1 MLVDKRGIVKLVS
14 LLVWLCTLAWI
25 AKAQEAAQEEAPQ
38 EAVAGSTTGQTPE
51 AAKPDWDEI
60 DQRLVFLTVQLSTVE
75 SSIAATDKSL
85 KKNGYLKIAKEEVAE
100 QARLKNDRDGG
111 PVLWQEFY
119 GLTVEKFYYHPEDGS
134 TVRVKVGAV
143 AARPPQIDYIYRANE
158 ANRLRAET
166 DAAEIGSKIED
177 LLAYRK
183 QLETE
188 QSALWMKIAFRGVS
202 SHELTT
208 KPLYSLNLSAA
219 GADELSKQALE
230 CARAGVAFVRSVD
243 SELAAAQ
250 KGMDDPTATLDHLVQ
265 VTTTARTDLQAKLLA
280 QPILSAAIRD
290 PKMPLAKFSRAAK
303 RIDDLAQ
310 NLSDAYRLAAECDE
324 KDDLGGKRSYRG
336 QVQQSAVDL
345 ATMLLSADQ
354 ALTLA
359 TSEWNISSLAPNK
372 PEVGPEMSS
381 VDSIPSRLE
390 AAKVTH
396 QSETKLARKTLVATI
411 DVQMNAAADAGD
423 LASVQALQSAK
434 FKAARE
440 GSIADDMTDQ
450 AVLAA
455 KKATDQAVEAANVRL
470 AAAYKQAIAD
480 YTKARKISEA
490 VAVQDEFIALGLTST
505 SSTTGAINQPAE
517 SITGA
522 TGSLGDGVFSPPTIL
537 GGLLE
542 VEIPAPIDEVVVGGS
557 GRLLI
562 LHLKKL
568 RQLAVF
574 DVSQAKVLKYLPM
587 PSSDIVYAAGSKKL
601 FVGVKDLKR
610 IQRWDLTKLEL
621 ELTVATPE
629 GGVGALAC
637 GAASL
642 GPIVM
647 IGDNSKKYWLMNP
660 TTLKCESFP
669 SKNWGDE
676 RGAWG
681 PNNIHVSFDGSTAV
695 ACGGGWAGIELASLN
710 ANKVTRVQAGGY
722 VHGDALVAGNGALV
736 FPDEGGIVR
745 ADLISKVSGIDGKPF
760 PADDPAFSLS
770 FNRDKNIPTLVLYAN
785 SDPRPLITL
794 RDLPE
799 LKQDSKLPLWQRV
812 HMIPAGKVLVTV
824 GEGASHLV
832 LRNFDLANALEAE
845 GIDYLFVDSAPIC
858 QANRGQRYS
867 YKMQVRSKKGGVK
880 IELQSGPKGMT
891 ISKDGLV
898 TWTVPARPGEENEG
912 VIIQVSDATGQSIFH
927 TFNIDI
933 GDVTS
938 RP

>member
-1 MLVDKRGIVKLVS
+1 MLVDKRGIVRLVS
-14 LLVWLCTLAWI
+14 LMVWLCTLAWI

-38 EAVAGSTTGQTPE
+38 EAIAGRTTGQPPE

-100 QARLKNDRDGG
+100 QARLENDRDGG

-280 QPILSAAIRD
+280 QPILSAVIRD

-381 VDSIPSRLE
+381 VDSIPGRLE
-390 AAKVTH
+390 AAKATH

-647 IGDNSKKYWLMNP
+647 TQLYLISRSGENPRRLTTSQAIDTEPVFAPDGRGIYFVSDRGGGPQVYRTTASGSNVERITFAGAYNISPAISPDGRTMAYISRVGGNAFRLHTLDLSTNAQPVALTDTSDDESPSFAPNGKLIIYASRAQGRDVLMT
-660 TTLKCESFP
+660 TTLDGKIKARLVSSTADVREP
-669 SKNWGDE
+669 V
-676 RGAWG
+676 WG
-681 PNNIHVSFDGSTAV
+681 PYG
-695 ACGGGWAGIELASLN
+695 
-710 ANKVTRVQAGGY
+710 R
-722 VHGDALVAGNGALV
+722 
-736 FPDEGGIVR
+736 
-745 ADLISKVSGIDGKPF
+745 
-760 PADDPAFSLS
+760 
-770 FNRDKNIPTLVLYAN
+770 
-785 SDPRPLITL
+785 
-794 RDLPE
+794 
-799 LKQDSKLPLWQRV
+799 
-812 HMIPAGKVLVTV
+812 
-824 GEGASHLV
+824 
-832 LRNFDLANALEAE
+832 
-845 GIDYLFVDSAPIC
+845 
-858 QANRGQRYS
+858 
-867 YKMQVRSKKGGVK
+867 
-880 IELQSGPKGMT
+880 
-891 ISKDGLV
+891 
-898 TWTVPARPGEENEG
+898 
-912 VIIQVSDATGQSIFH
+912 
-927 TFNIDI
+927 
-933 GDVTS
+933 
-938 RP
+938 